1 MFDILLEN
9 KNFDENFQE
18 IIFQAKIIINEFSEA
33 LHIPISY
40 WNIADYISNWKY
52 SLTKGFLNKKD
63 SALLTTAYNLTETNF
78 LQSWILYY
86 STETIYI
93 QNYIFF
99 LDEHKDLNLKNIN
112 DFIPPREIFTEEGE
126 RISEWKVRST
136 DILEFYES
144 LDNKLN
150 VISKNNFL

>member
-9 KNFDENFQE
+9 KKFDENFQE
-18 IIFQAKIIINEFSEA
+18 SIFQAKIIINEFSEA

-40 WNIADYISNWKY
+40 WNIADYISNWKN

-63 SALLTTAYNLTETNF
+63 SALLTTVYNLTETNF

-99 LDEHKDLNLKNIN
+99 LDEHRDLNLKNIN
-112 DFIPPREIFTEEGE
+112 DFIPPRDILTEEGE
-126 RISEWKVRST
+126 RISEWKVRNT
-136 DILEFYES
+136 DILEFYKS

>member
-9 KNFDENFQE
+9 KIFDEKFQE
-18 IIFQAKIIINEFSEA
+18 NIFQAKIIINDFSEI

-40 WNIADYISNWKY
+40 WNIADYILNWKI
-52 SLTKGFLNKKD
+52 SLKKGFLNKKD
-63 SALLTTAYNLTETNF
+63 SVLLTTAYNLTEANF
-78 LQSWILYY
+78 LQSWFLYY
-86 STETIYI
+86 SIEAIYI

-99 LDEHKDLNLKNIN
+99 LDEHRDFNFKNID
-112 DFIPPREIFTEEGE
+112 DFIPPREIITEEGE
-126 RISEWKVRST
+126 KISEWKVRNA